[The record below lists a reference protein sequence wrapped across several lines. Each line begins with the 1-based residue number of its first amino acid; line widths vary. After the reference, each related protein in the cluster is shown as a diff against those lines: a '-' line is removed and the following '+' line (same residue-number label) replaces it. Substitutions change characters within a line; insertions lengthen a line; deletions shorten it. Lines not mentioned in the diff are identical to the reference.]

1 MQRAPLIAGT
11 AFAMAVLLAACGG
24 SGGGTPSL
32 GTPSTSNPTSNPTS
46 SPTSNPTT
54 NPTIVPTAAATN
66 PPSMPSSATISG
78 SAVLVGQNG
87 HTLYVFSADTANTSN
102 CGASGGCSGIWPAY
116 SAPAGTTAPANSG
129 FGIIT
134 RSDGTLQ
141 WTMGTQ
147 PLYDYAGDSGS
158 GTVNGQGITSFGGTW
173 TAAQPAS
180 TSTQPTSTPYNPYTV
195 GRRP

>member
-1 MQRAPLIAGT
+1 MQRAPLLAGSVFV
-11 AFAMAVLLAACGG
+11 AASLLAACGG
-24 SGGGTPSL
+24 GGGGATPPTVTAP
-32 GTPSTSNPTSNPTS
+32 GTTAPTAPASTPT
-46 SPTSNPTT
+46 PTT
-54 NPTIVPTAAATN
+54 APQATN
-66 PPSMPSSATISG
+66 PPSMPTSTTISG
-78 SAVLVGQNG
+78 ATVLIGQNG
-87 HTLYVFSADTANTSN
+87 HTLYVFSADTANVSN

-141 WTMGTQ
+141 WTIGTQ

-180 TSTQPTSTPYNPYTV
+180 TSAQPTSTPYNPYTV